1 MKKLLFTII
10 FLLTLCVNGFGTTYY
25 VSKAGNNTV
34 GTSWATAW
42 SDTTTALDS
51 VESHMGGGDTCFF
64 GAGTWI
70 GRITPNGSGTINDR
84 TCYADSGISLSPIEY
99 TGLSHITGAEA
110 VTNWTVYSGNVYK
123 SYLAYTPI
131 PDYPTMYCASDNDS
145 LLAYVGSIAAVDAAG
160 EYFHDAST
168 DSVYVYCYDGGNP
181 NTHTILIA
189 NNYSVVDLKAGND
202 YVTFIGLE
210 ISYGNSVVM
219 RIADLSTNNPDY
231 ITVSHCVVHHVNNDG
246 TAQNPALISTR
257 GTPGSDSSTFSHGD
271 TIRACTLYATRN
283 GANWYGH
290 NNGIV
295 FYEAIACV
303 VESCYVY
310 GGGSLGAGIHV
321 KGNNIGGAQPN
332 NVIRY
337 NTVEN
342 AGTGICLTSLPI
354 RDSIYGNII
363 KNGGKSDAWGISIEG
378 LTEDSACRVFN
389 NTIYNIGKPFV
400 LAASG
405 YDGLEGTGDSRHFLK
420 YNITHFGGTEYA
432 IFWGSEDITDTNN
445 FLFDSNYYY
454 QDGRNIQIQR
464 IGAFAN
470 WQAAGQD
477 VHSIV
482 TNPGLNSSF
491 EPTNIPRWDTPIT
504 YGGRTWYGPGAVQTL
519 WEEDEFDIV
528 HSLSSYYVTD
538 SSVQIIDNYSGITV
552 DSVDTLILYIDTNN
566 AIADWI
572 DTIKISSGFTDP
584 DTLVYATGLTAG
596 ETYYCWVAIDSSGVR
611 DTSSSISFTT
621 QSASITHSLTVTD
634 TSISSFK
641 VSNDY
646 SGYGSAVIDT
656 IELIY
661 DDETDIADPLGII
674 KNGTGIT
681 DPDDLEVTG
690 LNDNTWY
697 YFWFVLKL
705 YDTKDTSDIDS
716 IQTLTQEEYN
726 DTSFTRTVEQG
737 SDDAKVY
744 GSNIDITAV
753 DAVIGNTSGGGS
765 CSFAVRFTDIIVPQG
780 AIIDSAYLTLISNAT
795 GSTENVD
802 CIISME
808 DTADASTFSATYSE
822 YSTRHITSATVAWDN
837 VEAWTSGSSYNTP
850 DFKTSFQ
857 ELVDRLDWEAGNA
870 CVVFVRDNS
879 STTDNFRRIRT
890 YENGSTPKLA
900 TLVVGYHIESEEE
913 TAHYCNRYKSNNKY
927 GLNRYNR
934 KD

>member
-25 VSKAGNNTV
+25 VSRAGNNTV

-42 SDTTTALDS
+42 SDTIYALDS
-51 VESHMGGGDTCFF
+51 LAAHMSGGDTCFL
-64 GAGTWI
+64 GAGTWTSTNDI
-70 GRITPNGSGTINDR
+70 AVICPPTGGTYTDKTVYACSAYVRGLATVTGKEYVSGFTLHSGNIYKAAIDPICATAIIYTVGSGSND
-84 TCYADSGISLSPIEY
+84 TLYGKVDDVSSLTSGGLFCTQNDTLYIYPY
-99 TGLSHITGAEA
+99 TDT
-110 VTNWTVYSGNVYK
+110 
-123 SYLAYTPI
+123 
-131 PDYPTMYCASDNDS
+131 
-145 LLAYVGSIAAVDAAG
+145 AAVKFSSRFVFDLPTDAYDHVVIRDLNINFG
-160 EYFHDAST
+160 NKRGIKLGNNGT
-168 DSVYVYCYDGGNP
+168 NPDSVYIKYCN
-181 NTHTILIA
+181 
-189 NNYSVVDLKAGND
+189 
-202 YVTFIGLE
+202 
-210 ISYGNSVVM
+210 
-219 RIADLSTNNPDY
+219 
-231 ITVSHCVVHHVNNDG
+231 VSHVSGQTGD
-246 TAQNPALISTR
+246 NPWGIGMYGA
-257 GTPGSDSSTFSHGD
+257 GSDTLNYGYHNYIVACSVSN
-271 TIRACTLYATRN
+271 IRVRESWTGHSKCICIYAAMYN
-283 GANWYGH
+283 
-290 NNGIV
+290 
-295 FYEAIACV
+295 V
-303 VESCYVY
+303 VESCYTNGSSY
-310 GGGSLGAGIHV
+310 GILF
-321 KGNNIGGAQPN
+321 KGNWPN
-332 NVIRY
+332 GTDMKGNVIRY
-337 NTVEN
+337 NECVN
-342 AGTGICLTSLPI
+342 GSIGFTSFNQS
-354 RDSIYGNII
+354 DSIYGNIVRDF
-363 KNGGKSDAWGISIEG
+363 NASLGGSGWGINVEG
-378 LTEDSACRVFN
+378 AGMDSSCRIYN
-389 NTIYNIGKPFV
+389 NTIYNFSKPFV
-400 LAASG
+400 LAG
-405 YDGLEGTGDSRHFLK
+405 LDGEGLDGDSTSLCATRDHWFK
-420 YNITHFGGTEYA
+420 YNVISFGGTEDAVIWGNIDIDDSNA
-432 IFWGSEDITDTNN
+432 IC
-445 FLFDSNYYY
+445 FDSNYYY
-454 QDGRNIQIQR
+454 QGGRNITIR
-464 IGAFAN
+464 NIGSFTA
-470 WQAAGQD
+470 WQALGQD
-477 VHSIV
+477 VYSV
-482 TNPGLNSSF
+482 VADPGLNENY
-491 EPTNIPRWDTPIT
+491 EPTNISAWDNPIT
-504 YGGRTWYGPGAVQTL
+504 YGGRTWYGHGAVQTL